1 MEPWGET
8 AGGRLRQAGLA
19 GRETREET
27 TQARQV
33 PPGREDN
40 ECKGA
45 RGATQETFSL
55 GSLPNLLEITDA
67 FESSYETCNK
77 V

>member
-8 AGGRLRQAGLA
+8 AGARLRQAGLA

-40 ECKGA
+40 AKE
-45 RGATQETFSL
+45 QEAPPKSL
-55 GSLPNLLEITDA
+55 EGR
-67 FESSYETCNK
+67 
-77 V
+77 

>member
-8 AGGRLRQAGLA
+8 AGARLRQAGLA

-33 PPGREDN
+33 PPGREDSAK
-40 ECKGA
+40 E
-45 RGATQETFSL
+45 QEAPPKSL
-55 GSLPNLLEITDA
+55 EGRRRWLHGTEAALVLKRLLGP
-67 FESSYETCNK
+67 